1 MNFNKENLK
10 LYAVTDRTWLGSRTM
25 AEAVFEAVLGGATM
39 IQLRE
44 KQMDDEAFWRRRRKF

>member
-25 AEAVFEAVLGGATM
+25 QRLF
-39 IQLRE
+39 LR
-44 KQMDDEAFWRRRRKF
+44 QFLRRDNDTASGKTDG